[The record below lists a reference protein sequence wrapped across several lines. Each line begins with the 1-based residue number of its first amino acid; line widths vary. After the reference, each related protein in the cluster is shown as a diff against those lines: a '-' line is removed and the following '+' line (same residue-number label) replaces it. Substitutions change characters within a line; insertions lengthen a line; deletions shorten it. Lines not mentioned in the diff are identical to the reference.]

1 MKKTPKKLAGAIE
14 SFKPGKLTTSTK
26 GQLRDKFSKGL
37 TKSVGKDKSGDTS
50 VGKKKGKGK
59 KALGIVG
66 GALEAIGA
74 GLTSAVQTMGGD
86 SYASG
91 VSKVLSQ
98 KAASRSGFQLK
109 SGNNAA
115 FKDMGAEKKEELDEA
130 TRRTLYKRAK
140 NRGDKKGM
148 KIYKPRLGRT
158 SARFT
163 KSKK

>member
-1 MKKTPKKLAGAIE
+1 MKKTPKKLFGNKAERKERRRSRLEAKFEDPNYGR
-14 SFKPGKLTTSTK
+14 K
-26 GQLRDKFSKGL
+26 G
-37 TKSVGKDKSGDTS
+37 
-50 VGKKKGKGK
+50 KGKGK

-74 GLTSAVQTMGGD
+74 GLTAGAQTMGGD

-91 VSKVLSQ
+91 VSNILAQ

>member
-1 MKKTPKKLAGAIE
+1 MKKTPKKLFGKRKLKGKGSQF
-14 SFKPGKLTTSTK
+14 SFAEGKGPEDSGTFTQGETRPAK
-26 GQLRDKFSKGL
+26 G
-37 TKSVGKDKSGDTS
+37 
-50 VGKKKGKGK
+50 KGKGK
-59 KALGIVG
+59 KVLGIVG

-74 GLTSAVQTMGGD
+74 GLTSGAQTMGGD

-91 VSKVLSQ
+91 VSNILAK

-109 SGNNAA
+109 SGNNTA

-148 KIYKPRLGRT
+148 KIYAPKFRRINPRE
-158 SARFT
+158 T
-163 KSKK
+163 KGK

>member
-1 MKKTPKKLAGAIE
+1 MKKTPKKLFGNKAE
-14 SFKPGKLTTSTK
+14 RKERRRSRLETK
-26 GQLRDKFSKGL
+26 FEDPNYGRKG
-37 TKSVGKDKSGDTS
+37 
-50 VGKKKGKGK
+50 KGKGK

-91 VSKVLSQ
+91 VSNILAQ

-130 TRRTLYKRAK
+130 TRRALYRRAK
-140 NRGDKKGM
+140 NAGDKEGM
-148 KIYKPRLGRT
+148 KIYKPRIGRT

>member
-1 MKKTPKKLAGAIE
+1 MKKTPKKLSDALRN
-14 SFKPGKLTTSTK
+14 FKPGKLTTSTK
-26 GQLRDKFSKGL
+26 AQLGDMFKKGL
-37 TKSVGKDKSGDTS
+37 TKSGGKSGDTS

-66 GALEAIGA
+66 SALEAIGA
-74 GLTSAVQTMGGD
+74 GLTAGSQAMGGD

-91 VSKVLSQ
+91 VSKLLAQ

-130 TRRTLYKRAK
+130 TRRYLYRRAK

-148 KIYKPRLGRT
+148 KIYKPRLRRT

-163 KSKK
+163 KLKK

>member
-1 MKKTPKKLAGAIE
+1 MKKTPKKLFGNKAE
-14 SFKPGKLTTSTK
+14 RKERRRSRLETK
-26 GQLRDKFSKGL
+26 FEDPNYGRKG
-37 TKSVGKDKSGDTS
+37 
-50 VGKKKGKGK
+50 KGKGK

-74 GLTSAVQTMGGD
+74 GLTAGSQTMGGD

-91 VSKVLSQ
+91 VSNILAQ

-115 FKDMGAEKKEELDEA
+115 FKDIGAEKKEELDEA

>member
-1 MKKTPKKLAGAIE
+1 MKKTPKKLFGNKAE
-14 SFKPGKLTTSTK
+14 RKERRRSRLETK
-26 GQLRDKFSKGL
+26 FEDPNYGRKG
-37 TKSVGKDKSGDTS
+37 
-50 VGKKKGKGK
+50 KGKGK

-74 GLTSAVQTMGGD
+74 GLTSGAQTMGGD

-91 VSKVLSQ
+91 VSNILAQ
-98 KAASRSGFQLK
+98 KAASRSGFQLR

-130 TRRTLYKRAK
+130 TRRALYRRAK

>member
-1 MKKTPKKLAGAIE
+1 MKKTPKKLFGNKAE
-14 SFKPGKLTTSTK
+14 RKERRRSRLETK
-26 GQLRDKFSKGL
+26 FEDPNYGRKG
-37 TKSVGKDKSGDTS
+37 
-50 VGKKKGKGK
+50 KGKGK

-74 GLTSAVQTMGGD
+74 GLTAGAQTMGGD

-91 VSKVLSQ
+91 VSNILAQ

>member
-1 MKKTPKKLAGAIE
+1 MKKTPKKI
-14 SFKPGKLTTSTK
+14 
-26 GQLRDKFSKGL
+26 KGL
-37 TKSVGKDKSGDTS
+37 KFAEGKGPKDSGTFRQ
-50 VGKKKGKGK
+50 GKTRPAKGKGKGK
-59 KALGIVG
+59 KILGIVG

-74 GLTSAVQTMGGD
+74 GLTSGAQTMGGD

-91 VSKVLSQ
+91 VSKVLAQ

-130 TRRTLYKRAK
+130 TRRALYRRAK

-148 KIYKPRLGRT
+148 KIYAPKFRRINPRE
-158 SARFT
+158 T
-163 KSKK
+163 KGK

>member
-1 MKKTPKKLAGAIE
+1 MKKTPKKLFGNKAE
-14 SFKPGKLTTSTK
+14 RKERRRSRLETK
-26 GQLRDKFSKGL
+26 FEDPNYGRKG
-37 TKSVGKDKSGDTS
+37 
-50 VGKKKGKGK
+50 KGKGK

-91 VSKVLSQ
+91 VSNILAQ

-148 KIYKPRLGRT
+148 KIYAPKFRRINPRE
-158 SARFT
+158 T
-163 KSKK
+163 KGK

>member
-1 MKKTPKKLAGAIE
+1 MKKTPKKLSDALKN
-14 SFKPGKLTTSTK
+14 FKPGKLTTSTK
-26 GQLRDKFSKGL
+26 AQLGDKFSKGL

-74 GLTSAVQTMGGD
+74 GLTAGAQTMGGD

-91 VSKVLSQ
+91 VSNILAQ
-98 KAASRSGFQLK
+98 KAASRSGFQLR

-130 TRRTLYKRAK
+130 TRRALYRRAK

-148 KIYKPRLGRT
+148 KIYAPKFRRINPRE
-158 SARFT
+158 T
-163 KSKK
+163 KGK

>member
-1 MKKTPKKLAGAIE
+1 MKKTPKKI
-14 SFKPGKLTTSTK
+14 
-26 GQLRDKFSKGL
+26 KGL
-37 TKSVGKDKSGDTS
+37 RFEKGKGPKDSGTFMQ
-50 VGKKKGKGK
+50 GETRPAKGKGK
-59 KALGIVG
+59 KALGILG

-74 GLTSAVQTMGGD
+74 GLTAGSQTMGGD

-91 VSKVLSQ
+91 VSKVLAQ

-130 TRRTLYKRAK
+130 TRRALYRRAK

-163 KSKK
+163 KEKK

>member
-1 MKKTPKKLAGAIE
+1 MKKTPKKLFGKRKLKGKGSQF
-14 SFKPGKLTTSTK
+14 SFAEGKGPKDSGTFMQGETRPAK
-26 GQLRDKFSKGL
+26 G
-37 TKSVGKDKSGDTS
+37 
-50 VGKKKGKGK
+50 KGKGK

-74 GLTSAVQTMGGD
+74 GLTAGAQTMGGD

-91 VSKVLSQ
+91 VSNILAR

-130 TRRTLYKRAK
+130 TRRYLYRRAK

>member
-1 MKKTPKKLAGAIE
+1 MAE
-14 SFKPGKLTTSTK
+14 NN
-26 GQLRDKFSKGL
+26 
-37 TKSVGKDKSGDTS
+37 KDTEKNKDNG
-50 VGKKKGKGK
+50 KKGKRK
-59 KALGIVG
+59 KVLGIIG
-66 GALEAIGA
+66 GALESIGA
-74 GLTSAVQTMGGD
+74 GLTSGAQTMGGD

-91 VSKVLSQ
+91 VSKVLAQ